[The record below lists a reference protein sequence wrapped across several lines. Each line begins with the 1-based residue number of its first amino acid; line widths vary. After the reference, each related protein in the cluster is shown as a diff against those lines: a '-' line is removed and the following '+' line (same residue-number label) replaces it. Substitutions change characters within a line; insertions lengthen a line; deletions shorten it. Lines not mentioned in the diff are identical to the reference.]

1 MRVAKPGARAGRLGS
16 MALRRLVTRIAS
28 LGAFAYAI
36 IGVVALALIV
46 IWVLAWGTQAHG

>member
-28 LGAFAYAI
+28 LGALAYAI